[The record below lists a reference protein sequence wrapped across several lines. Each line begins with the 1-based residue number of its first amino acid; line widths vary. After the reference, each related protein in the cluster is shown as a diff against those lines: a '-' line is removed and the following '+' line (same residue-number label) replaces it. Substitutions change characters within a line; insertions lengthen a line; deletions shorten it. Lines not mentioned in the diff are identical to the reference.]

1 MTEEAYRGA
10 DPDPGLREALDQVV
24 TDEMDEAVAK
34 WGSPRRTVLLDAD
47 PDGTLTPV
55 VAQVPGLRACPSP
68 RSKR

>member
-34 WGSPRRTVLLDAD
+34 WGSPRRTVLLDA
-47 PDGTLTPV
+47 TRM
-55 VAQVPGLRACPSP
+55 AR
-68 RSKR
+68 